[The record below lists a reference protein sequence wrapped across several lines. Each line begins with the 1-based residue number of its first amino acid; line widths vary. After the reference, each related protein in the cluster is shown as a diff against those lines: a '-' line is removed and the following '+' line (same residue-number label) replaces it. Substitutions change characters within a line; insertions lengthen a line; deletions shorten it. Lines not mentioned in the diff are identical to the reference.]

1 MRTTT
6 VRTGALIFIA
16 AVLPISACSS
26 QRSAYCDALQS
37 AEADWSSAGASLQNK
52 EAATHFLATV
62 KQIEATAPEEV
73 KSEWVS
79 LESLFATFTVDKPD
93 LTAVSKRMQDFEG
106 AAKKIETHAKET
118 CGIDLAT

>member
-1 MRTTT
+1 MRRYCRSLPARRREARTATRST
-6 VRTGALIFIA
+6 PRRRTGARPA
-16 AVLPISACSS
+16 
-26 QRSAYCDALQS
+26 
-37 AEADWSSAGASLQNK
+37 LQNK
-52 EAATHFLATV
+52 EAATHFLTTV

-93 LTAVSKRMQDFEG
+93 LTAVSKRMQDVEG